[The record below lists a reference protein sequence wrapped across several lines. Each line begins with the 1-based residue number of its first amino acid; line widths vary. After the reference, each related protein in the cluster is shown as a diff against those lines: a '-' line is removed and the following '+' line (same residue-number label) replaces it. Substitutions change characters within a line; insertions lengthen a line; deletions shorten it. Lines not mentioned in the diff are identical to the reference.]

1 MNTTSTT
8 INIERLKRE
17 AKKIHKETG
26 MTHVQALDHLAAK
39 FGFAKWSLL
48 MKHHSSSKTS

>member
-8 INIERLKRE
+8 INIERLKRD
-17 AKKIHKETG
+17 AKKIHRETG
-26 MTHVQALDHLAAK
+26 ITHTQALDQLAAK

-48 MKHHSSSKTS
+48 IKHHSSKTS